1 MEIDLY
7 ISRIWR
13 LLTDFMGY
21 GHGEGLFIFVLTS
34 LKHGRS
40 IHRVVV
46 QPRELKFG
54 SKLMTTFVSYNV
66 VF

>member
-1 MEIDLY
+1 M
-7 ISRIWR
+7 
-13 LLTDFMGY
+13 LLADFMGY
-21 GHGEGLFIFVLTS
+21 GHREGLVIFVLTS

-54 SKLMTTFVSYNV
+54 SKLMTTLVSYSV